1 MTSVQRSGGDT
12 RTAVVVG
19 GGPAGLS
26 AATALRRATGARVI
40 VLEREEHAGGIPR
53 HTDHLGFGLRDE
65 RRLLRG
71 PAYAR
76 RLVDT
81 ALAAGVDVRLST
93 TALHVDGR
101 GATLAT
107 GERLDADAVI
117 VATGVRER
125 PRAAR
130 LVPGDRP
137 AGVFT
142 TGAIQQLTALAHL
155 PVGRRAVVV
164 GAEHVSFSAI
174 WSLAHGGCTTVALVT
189 PWSRHQ
195 SNAVLR
201 LAATGRSRVPVRT
214 GVDVARIV
222 GHRRVE
228 RVELTDGTS
237 IDCDTVVFTGD
248 WVPDHELVRRAGVP
262 ILAVAKSPV
271 VDAASHTAVAG
282 LFATGNLVH
291 PAETA
296 DLCALGGRRTA
307 AAVSRWWAEGSNWS
321 VPSAIETEHPVAWA
335 APYAAGITVRVAEVV
350 TGSVEVW
357 DGDRRV
363 GRTRRRSF
371 VPNRAVHVHV
381 DASTSAGRPLR
392 VRLVR

>member
-1 MTSVQRSGGDT
+1 MSASPERAGGR
-12 RTAVVVG
+12 RTAIVVG

-26 AATALRRATGARVI
+26 AATTLRRTTGADVI
-40 VLEREEHAGGIPR
+40 VLEREEQTGGVPR
-53 HTDHLGFGLRDE
+53 HTDHLGFGLRD
-65 RRLLRG
+65 RRQLLRG
-71 PAYAR
+71 PAYAH
-76 RLVDT
+76 RLT
-81 ALAAGVDVRLST
+81 ADAAAAGVELCTAT
-93 TALHVDGR
+93 TALHVDGT
-101 GATLAT
+101 GVVLAT

-142 TGAIQQLTALAHL
+142 TGAVQQLTALAHL

-195 SNAVLR
+195 TTLALR
-201 LAATGRSRVPVRT
+201 VASAGRSRVPVRT

-222 GHRRVE
+222 GRTRVE
-228 RVELTDGTS
+228 AVVLTDGSTVE
-237 IDCDTVVFTGD
+237 CDTVVFTGN
-248 WVPDHELVRRAGVP
+248 WVPDHELIRRAGVP
-262 ILAVAKSPV
+262 IVGGSKAPV
-271 VDAASHTAVAG
+271 VDAWSRTAVAG
-282 LFATGNLVH
+282 LFATGNLTH

-307 AAVSRWWAEGSNWS
+307 AAVADWWAGASPWI
-321 VPSAIETEHPVAWA
+321 PPRPIEVDPLVAWA
-335 APYAAGITVRVAEVV
+335 APYAQGITVRVAEVV
-350 TGSVEVW
+350 RGAVEVW
-357 DGDRRV
+357 AEGQRLA
-363 GRTRRRSF
+363 GTRRRLL
-371 VPNRAVHVHV
+371 VPNRAVHVRL
-381 DASTSAGRPLR
+381 APGTAGGRPLR
-392 VRLVR
+392 VGISR